1 MFSLLKEVTSV
12 KRHIF
17 YALGADYTPDLTMT
31 LGCMLG
37 NIIAFI
43 ITFPNGTYPHE
54 TDFLCVV
61 DIGRKSIKVHV
72 TQSEAVIR

>member
-17 YALGADYTPDLTMT
+17 YALGADDTLDLIMP

-37 NIIAFI
+37 NIIAFV
-43 ITFPNGTYPHE
+43 ITFPSGTYPHG
-54 TDFLCVV
+54 TDFMCAV
-61 DIGRKSIKVHV
+61 DIGKKSIKGHV
-72 TQSEAVIR
+72 TQSEAIVR

>member
-17 YALGADYTPDLTMT
+17 YVLGGDYTPDLTMQ

-37 NIIAFI
+37 NIIAFV
-43 ITFPNGTYPHE
+43 ITFPNGTYPLG
-54 TDFLCVV
+54 TNFMCAV
-61 DIGRKSIKVHV
+61 DIGKKSIQGHV
-72 TQSEAVIR
+72 TQSEDAIG